1 MLSEH
6 MHRGIQGLQWKGAN
20 LYLFYFIIIIQ
31 VISNSF
37 FSGGGDMRDIFVWG
51 GGRGLRHIF
60 SNFTV

>member
-31 VISNSF
+31 VLSNSF
-37 FSGGGDMRDIFVWG
+37 FFRGWG
-51 GGRGLRHIF
+51 YERYFCLGRGERSEAYF
-60 SNFTV
+60 